1 MALDIGTIRRRRRGD
16 VAVAARATAGRR
28 GRPLY
33 SCRVT
38 DWLTATILAL
48 AGVAAVVGIVLLVR
62 DEPAQDR
69 TFVVLGVVEVAVLV
83 QLVVGAVSLSQ
94 TDRDVSGVLFVSYL
108 VGNLLVLPIGAFWSL
123 AERTRAGTGVLL
135 VAVVTVIALQLRL
148 ETIWDGSGA

>member
-1 MALDIGTIRRRRRGD
+1 M
-16 VAVAARATAGRR
+16 
-28 GRPLY
+28 
-33 SCRVT
+33 T